1 MKPSAW
7 KRSYRVPCAVI
18 AAAFAL
24 AACGEKP
31 PEKVNKAI
39 ELPIDKAALQAQ
51 QTASEEKK
59 KSDEAKKAVDE
70 KTIADTVLAD
80 KVKAALTAT
89 RGLNA
94 LPMSVIASD
103 GAVTL
108 AGTADTEA
116 ERAKAGQ
123 VAAGVPGVRSV
134 RNALQ
139 VVKGS

>member
-1 MKPSAW
+1 MNANAW
-7 KRSYRVPCAVI
+7 KRNFCASCALIV
-18 AAAFAL
+18 AVFAL

-31 PEKVNKAI
+31 PEKTSKPI
-39 ELPIDKAALQAQ
+39 ELPVDKAALQAQ
-51 QTASEEKK
+51 QAASEEKK
-59 KSDEAKKAVDE
+59 KADEAKKAVDE
-70 KTIADTVLAD
+70 KTIADTVLAA
-80 KVKAALTAT
+80 KVKEALTAT

-116 ERAKAGQ
+116 ERTKAGQ

-134 RNALQ
+134 QNALQ